1 MKHLTVELEAKIRN
15 RIAFV
20 EERMKDYMAHRK
32 AVEVETGEFP
42 KAGSNENEAA
52 AWRRALNWVLSESGE

>member
-1 MKHLTVELEAKIRN
+1 MKYLTVELEAKIRN
-15 RIAFV
+15 QIAFV

-42 KAGSNENEAA
+42 EAELNEHEAA
-52 AWRRALNWVLSESGE
+52 AWRRALNWVLSESGD